1 MRAVVSAL
9 WCVAALSDHV
19 IPLVSAVSAV
29 SGAEHR
35 FGRLSNKRASH
46 NDTRIGVSTLTAD
59 PIVLGSSRA
68 SGLDVVESSRA
79 STSAS
84 SYAASY
90 PKTTFLVQS
99 ATLAVGSTTNQAVP
113 SKPDQFLSLLDLGTI
128 TTLGRPPLA
137 YTSTSA
143 RTTSTTR
150 TPGTPSSSSISSVP
164 YHLNS
169 SSTASVIIP
178 PNSTS
183 PSWNSTVSIS
193 SSTTTSAPA
202 SPPVPTTPSATLT
215 SNENACPSSTS
226 GDLVIVTSYSITYT
240 STTTWT
246 GDPADYTPPFPT
258 ISTPEACTPPKASP
272 TGRLTVSVCDGT
284 GKTCTP
290 LHSTGDPTGGESTYS
305 GAAAPTE
312 TQTVIFVTTDKN
324 PAVVFSS
331 ATPPD
336 YGGPS
341 AYSPDSHGTASG
353 RRPIATPNY
362 GGGVTTPWDQPPAK
376 TAAAT
381 TTPPSPGKGL
391 QGTSPMTVVVQPG
404 EVVLNHETFA
414 DSPERASST
423 TVVVGDGSDVF
434 VIDPSRVIGAGATIT
449 RPPPPPPP
457 RGGGGGGGSVVLVHT
472 PTITTTI
479 GGLRVVYGSSAAT
492 IDGTA
497 FTVGPT
503 PTPVVVGG
511 QPITIGPGGSIVFP
525 SQTLALASLAAAA
538 EAPGATEVAVLGG
551 ELITA
556 LGSDRVVIE
565 GATVTYGTASTRTLT
580 SVVKGETVFVGP
592 SGVVVRAKTL
602 GGAAAAPGATAYE
615 MVGGATVTRLGSTAV
630 VIEGSTY
637 RVGGGSGGGTATEKT
652 ATEAGAEIGG
662 AEQAVTSVVVVVIVV
677 GGETITVGGPGGGVA
692 VSTWTLGEP
701 FVGDDSWTTTISA
714 ANNNAAMAAVPTST
728 AADSPGPAAARPR
741 PRRELALGLS
751 CIAIGAGVLGPLLF
765 WI

>member
-9 WCVAALSDHV
+9 WCVAALSDHA

-35 FGRLSNKRASH
+35 FGRLSNKRASR
-46 NDTRIGVSTLTAD
+46 NDTIIGVSTVPAD

-68 SGLDVVESSRA
+68 SGLDVVESSLT
-79 STSAS
+79 STGAS

-90 PKTTFLVQS
+90 PKTTSLGQG
-99 ATLAVGSTTNQAVP
+99 ATLAVGSTANQAVP
-113 SKPDQFLSLLDLGTI
+113 SKSDQLLSLLDLGTI
-128 TTLGRPPLA
+128 TTLARPPLA

-143 RTTSTTR
+143 STTR
-150 TPGTPSSSSISSVP
+150 TTRTAGTTTSSSISSVP

-169 SSTASVIIP
+169 SSTASVIVP
-178 PNSTS
+178 PNSTF
-183 PSWNSTVSIS
+183 PSWNSTASLS
-193 SSTTTSAPA
+193 SPTPTSTPA
-202 SPPVPTTPSATLT
+202 SPPLPTSSATLT
-215 SNENACPSSTS
+215 SNEDACPSSTS
-226 GDLVIVTSYSITYT
+226 GDLVIVTSYSIHYT

-258 ISTPEACTPPKASP
+258 ISTPAACTPPKTSP

-290 LHSTGDPTGGESTYS
+290 LHSTGDPSGESTYS

-331 ATPPD
+331 AAPPD
-336 YGGPS
+336 YGGGSP
-341 AYSPDSHGTASG
+341 ASPDSHGTASG

-362 GGGVTTPWDQPPAK
+362 GAAVTPWDQPAK
-376 TAAAT
+376 TAAA
-381 TTPPSPGKGL
+381 PSPGKAP
-391 QGTSPMTVVVQPG
+391 QGASPMTVVVQPG

-423 TVVVGDGSDVF
+423 VVVGGVGGNGGGDTF
-434 VIDPSRVIGAGATIT
+434 IIDPTRVIGAGATIT
-449 RPPPPPPP
+449 RPPPA
-457 RGGGGGGGSVVLVHT
+457 RGGGSVFVHL
-472 PTITTTI
+472 PTTTTI
-479 GGLRVVYGSSAAT
+479 GGLQVVYGGASVAT

-497 FTVGPT
+497 FTVGAA

-511 QPITIGPGGSIVFP
+511 QPITIGPGGIVFP
-525 SQTLALASLAAAA
+525 SQTLAPAPAA
-538 EAPGATEVAVLGG
+538 ATEVAVLGG

-565 GATVTYGTASTRTLT
+565 GATVTYGAGGSGTLT
-580 SVVKGETVFVGP
+580 SVVKGETVLVGP

-637 RVGGGSGGGTATEKT
+637 RVGGAAAEKT
-652 ATEAGAEIGG
+652 ATGAGAG
-662 AEQAVTSVVVVVIVV
+662 AGAGAGTGEEVGQAVTRNNVVVVVV
-677 GGETITVGGPGGGVA
+677 GGETVTVGPGGVA
-692 VSTWTLGEP
+692 VSTWTLGAP
-701 FVGDDSWTTTISA
+701 LGDYDSWTTTINA
-714 ANNNAAMAAVPTST
+714 ANNNAVMAAAPTST

-741 PRRELALGLS
+741 PHRELAWGLS
-751 CIAIGAGVLGPLLF
+751 CVAIGAGALRPLLF

>member
-19 IPLVSAVSAV
+19 IPFVSAVSAV

-46 NDTRIGVSTLTAD
+46 NDTRIGVSTLPAD

-90 PKTTFLVQS
+90 PKTTSLVQS

-143 RTTSTTR
+143 RTTRTTR
-150 TPGTPSSSSISSVP
+150 TLGTPSSSSISSVP

-169 SSTASVIIP
+169 SLTASVIIP

-193 SSTTTSAPA
+193 SSTTTFTPA
-202 SPPVPTTPSATLT
+202 SPPVPTPSATLT
-215 SNENACPSSTS
+215 SDENACPSSTS
-226 GDLVIVTSYSITYT
+226 GNLVIVTSYSIHYT

-258 ISTPEACTPPKASP
+258 ISTPEACTPPKTSP

-290 LHSTGDPTGGESTYS
+290 LHSTGDPTGESTYS

-331 ATPPD
+331 AAPPD
-336 YGGPS
+336 YGGPP
-341 AYSPDSHGTASG
+341 ASPDSHGTASG

-362 GGGVTTPWDQPPAK
+362 GGVTPWDQPPAK
-376 TAAAT
+376 TKTAAT
-381 TTPPSPGKGL
+381 PSPSPGKGL

-423 TVVVGDGSDVF
+423 TVVVGDGGDVF

-449 RPPPPPPP
+449 RPPP
-457 RGGGGGGGSVVLVHT
+457 RGGGGGGGSGSVLVHA
-472 PTITTTI
+472 PTTTTI
-479 GGLRVVYGSSAAT
+479 GGLRVVYGPSAAT

-503 PTPVVVGG
+503 PTPVVIRG
-511 QPITIGPGGSIVFP
+511 QPITIGPGGIVFP
-525 SQTLALASLAAAA
+525 SQTLAPAAA
-538 EAPGATEVAVLGG
+538 APGATEVAVLGG

-565 GATVTYGTASTRTLT
+565 GATVTYGAASSTLT
-580 SVVKGETVFVGP
+580 SVVKGETVLVGP
-592 SGVVVRAKTL
+592 SGVVIRAKTL

-637 RVGGGSGGGTATEKT
+637 RVGGGGRAEKT
-652 ATEAGAEIGG
+652 ATEAGAEVG
-662 AEQAVTSVVVVVIVV
+662 AEQAVTSVVAVVVVVVV
-677 GGETITVGGPGGGVA
+677 GGETITVGGPGGVA
-692 VSTWTLGEP
+692 ISTWTWGAP
-701 FVGDDSWTTTISA
+701 FGDDSWTTTISA
-714 ANNNAAMAAVPTST
+714 ANNNAVMAAVPTST